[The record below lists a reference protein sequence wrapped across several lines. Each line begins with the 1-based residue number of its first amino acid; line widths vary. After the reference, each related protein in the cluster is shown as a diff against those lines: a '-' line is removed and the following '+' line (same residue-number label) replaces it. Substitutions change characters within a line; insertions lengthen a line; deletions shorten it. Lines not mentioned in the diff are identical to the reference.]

1 MYRYVGPWWLPAVF
15 IWVLAFTLYYALQQR
30 VPRWALVFLTVTLV
44 VVGTIAVLI
53 DAILSGH
60 VAVAV
65 AVGYNTEPPPWSEPP
80 PWWAY
85 LLGSIYALL
94 VVAGVVYLIRR
105 R

>member
-1 MYRYVGPWWLPAVF
+1 MPAAF
-15 IWVLAFTLYYALQQR
+15 TWVLAFLLYYALRQR
-30 VPRWALVFLTVTLV
+30 VPRWALVFLTVALV
-44 VVGTIAVLI
+44 AVSTIAVLI

-65 AVGYNTEPPPWSEPP
+65 AVGYNSELPPWS
-80 PWWAY
+80 AY
-85 LLGSIYALL
+85 LLGSVYALL